1 MNLNNKSENTAINS
15 RAILKIVLWL
25 LIAVYTYNLP
35 NARVVYN
42 FLVETI
48 GQELT
53 GKVPLVLVAATGL
66 IYTALLLVSRRSLK
80 NLLFLIPCGIIA
92 FLIITLEPNPNKH
105 IHIPEYVLMAW
116 LLFAVLSMDYKT
128 ADLFILIFL
137 LTSLLGVVDELEQ
150 GVHPARFYGWSD
162 MLVNSASAI
171 IGVFTIMGLKTLE
184 APDYGWLRYFKG
196 NPLVVWLLTIG
207 MISSTLMCIFLFR
220 VQTAEIILGVYPTWL
235 LVMNGL
241 FTMGAIITLYLKTV
255 KPGSANS
262 DQNNAGKT
270 NEENTNHIAV
280 LWFVPLLVIFVYM
293 NSLLFYVV
301 FSGTEFL

>member
-1 MNLNNKSENTAINS
+1 MNLNNKSENSAINS

-53 GKVPLVLVAATGL
+53 GKVPLVLVATTGL

-270 NEENTNHIAV
+270 NEENTNYIAV

>member
-1 MNLNNKSENTAINS
+1 LVQKKEAKTPESS
-15 RAILKIVLWL
+15 RIIFKIILWL

-53 GKVPLVLVAATGL
+53 GKVPLVLVAATGI

-92 FLIITLEPNPNKH
+92 YMIITLEPNPNKH
-105 IHIPEYVLMAW
+105 IHIPEYVLMTW
-116 LLFAVLSMDYKT
+116 LLFAVMSMDYKT
-128 ADLFILIFL
+128 SDLFILIFI

-162 MLVNSASAI
+162 MLVNSASAV
-171 IGVFTIMGLKTLE
+171 IGVFTIMGLKTLK
-184 APDYGWLRYFKG
+184 APDYSWLKYYKK
-196 NPLVVWLLTIG
+196 NSLVVWLLAFGFLT
-207 MISSTLMCIFLFR
+207 TVLMCISLFR
-220 VQTAEIILGVYPTWL
+220 VQEAEVFFGVYPTWL

-241 FTMGAIITLYLKTV
+241 FTLGAFITLYLKAIE
-255 KPGSANS
+255 PRSSNPEQRS
-262 DQNNAGKT
+262 DGETMEKNIT
-270 NEENTNHIAV
+270 RIAA
-280 LWFVPLLVIFVYM
+280 LWFVPLLVVFIYM
-293 NSLLFYVV
+293 NSLVFYVAI
-301 FSGTEFL
+301 SGTEFL

>member
-1 MNLNNKSENTAINS
+1 MDINKKSENAAINS
-15 RAILKIVLWL
+15 RTILKIVLWL

-53 GKVPLVLVAATGL
+53 GKIPLVLVAATGL
-66 IYTALLLVSRRSLK
+66 IYTALLLLTRRSLK

-92 FLIITLEPNPNKH
+92 YMIITLEPNPNKH

-128 ADLFILIFL
+128 ADIYILVFI

-162 MLVNSASAI
+162 MLVNSASAL
-171 IGVFTIMGLKTLE
+171 IGVLTIMGLRTMKTS
-184 APDYGWLRYFKG
+184 DYNWLRYFRE
-196 NPLVVWLLTIG
+196 NRMVVWLFAFGLLT
-207 MISSTLMCIFLFR
+207 SVLMCYTLFR
-220 VQTAEIILGVYPTWL
+220 VQEAGVFTGIYPTWL
-235 LVMNGL
+235 LVLNGL
-241 FTMGAIITLYLKTV
+241 FTMGALVTLYLKAAKTRSLYPD
-255 KPGSANS
+255 KSG
-262 DQNNAGKT
+262 AG
-270 NEENTNHIAV
+270 EEEDGIQTRIAT
-280 LWFVPLLVIFVYM
+280 LWYVPTMVIFIYM
-293 NSLLFYVV
+293 NSLLFYVAIRRI
-301 FSGTEFL
+301 EFL

>member
-1 MNLNNKSENTAINS
+1 MDINKKSENAAINS
-15 RAILKIVLWL
+15 RTILKIVLWL

-53 GKVPLVLVAATGL
+53 GKIPLVLVAATGL
-66 IYTALLLVSRRSLK
+66 IYTVLLLLTRRSLK

-92 FLIITLEPNPNKH
+92 YMIITLEPNPNKH

-128 ADLFILIFL
+128 ADIYILVFI

-162 MLVNSASAI
+162 MLVNSASAL
-171 IGVFTIMGLKTLE
+171 IGVLTIMGLRTMKTS
-184 APDYGWLRYFKG
+184 DYNWLRYFRE
-196 NPLVVWLLTIG
+196 NRMVVWLFAFGLLT
-207 MISSTLMCIFLFR
+207 SVLMCYTLFR
-220 VQTAEIILGVYPTWL
+220 VQEAGVFTGIYPTWL
-235 LVMNGL
+235 LVLNGL
-241 FTMGAIITLYLKTV
+241 FTMGALVTLYLKAAKTRSLYPD
-255 KPGSANS
+255 KSG
-262 DQNNAGKT
+262 AG
-270 NEENTNHIAV
+270 EEEDGIQTRIAT
-280 LWFVPLLVIFVYM
+280 LWNVPTMVIFIYM
-293 NSLLFYVV
+293 NSLLFYVAIRRI
-301 FSGTEFL
+301 EFL

>member
-270 NEENTNHIAV
+270 NEENTNYIAV

>member
-1 MNLNNKSENTAINS
+1 MVQKKEAKTPESS
-15 RAILKIVLWL
+15 RIILKIILWL

-92 FLIITLEPNPNKH
+92 YMIITLEPNPNKH
-105 IHIPEYVLMAW
+105 IHIPEYVLMTW
-116 LLFAVLSMDYKT
+116 LLFAVMSMDYKT
-128 ADLFILIFL
+128 SDLFILIFI

-162 MLVNSASAI
+162 MLVNSASAV
-171 IGVFTIMGLKTLE
+171 IGVFTIMGLKTLK
-184 APDYGWLRYFKG
+184 APDYSWLKYYKK
-196 NPLVVWLLTIG
+196 NSLVVWLLAFGFLT
-207 MISSTLMCIFLFR
+207 SVLMCISLFH
-220 VQTAEIILGVYPTWL
+220 VQEAEVFFGVYPTWL

-241 FTMGAIITLYLKTV
+241 FTLGAFITLYLKAIE
-255 KPGSANS
+255 PRSSNPEQRS
-262 DQNNAGKT
+262 DGETMEKNIT
-270 NEENTNHIAV
+270 RIAA
-280 LWFVPLLVIFVYM
+280 LWFVPLLVVFIYM
-293 NSLLFYVV
+293 NSLVFYVAI
-301 FSGTEFL
+301 SGTEFL